1 VGAASGGTEVP
12 EIVINTKTD
21 DDDGD
26 EAARDL
32 VLDTSAAGV

>member
-1 VGAASGGTEVP
+1 VGAASGGIEVP
-12 EIVINTKTD
+12 EIVNNTTD